1 MWQKSN
7 ETDFLLTMNFILFTN
22 QGYPLQNSSLGQLQS
37 HSSGFA
43 KLYTKFDGTTLLKL
57 LPVHF
62 RNAPHKHNCTSD
74 ALNNLVATVASSN
87 LC

>member
-1 MWQKSN
+1 M
-7 ETDFLLTMNFILFTN
+7 
-22 QGYPLQNSSLGQLQS
+22 S

-62 RNAPHKHNCTSD
+62 RNAPHNFTSD
-74 ALNNLVATVASSN
+74 ALNNRVAKVQVQTCTESTVGVN
-87 LC
+87 LTAM